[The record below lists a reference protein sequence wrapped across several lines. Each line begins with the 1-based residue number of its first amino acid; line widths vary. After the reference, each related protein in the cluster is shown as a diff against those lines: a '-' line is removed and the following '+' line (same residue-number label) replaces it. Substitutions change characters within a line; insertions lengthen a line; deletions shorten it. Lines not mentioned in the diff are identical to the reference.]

1 MHILNPFC
9 AVKAPLKLIGL
20 SAIYTHL
27 ETVMNDNQPKQT
39 SNFLDIDA
47 PRILE
52 DIVEALP
59 SNVAFLPSEEMSRV
73 YKLAHMVAQSSN
85 TTIVLSGE
93 SGVGKEG
100 IAQLIYKL
108 GPRKGK
114 PFTAVNCASFQNN
127 EQLALSQIFGHIK
140 GAYTGADRANPG
152 LILEAI
158 SQDLALD
165 EEKVWYKPPKDEEGG
180 ILFLDEIHTLPLVVR
195 SQLLVF
201 LDSYAFRPLGGGHK
215 HERKVNIQII
225 AATNQ
230 NPQDALGPID
240 FQQRLMQAHIH
251 VPPLRERPEDIP
263 ELIRG
268 FMKSHND
275 LHKTKI
281 NITPDALSEL
291 NDREW
296 EGNIRELKKIINQA
310 HIVAASENIEL
321 DARAVELAFYMVKHG
336 DLPEYVQPQTKEKI
350 QVLWGNLSPKELWL
364 SLHQDFP
371 AREFDRLPEAE
382 QLFHIRTA
390 AAMLSST
397 LGNPDSSEDSSDQS
411 GIMPPPISIPS
422 DLLGELTEKFKA
434 IRELRDNQRR
444 GPKSRRRGRPPIEI
458 ENILGAYYYIAKYH
472 YDWEDLKSRPDSE
485 MDYPSHDTYNRFF
498 AEQLYEMEPSSN
510 TKTNKANTI
519 ALQNS
524 IENHISEYAAY
535 ENMVQIPAGEFY
547 MGSNTEEAEDDAKP
561 QHRVYVDEFSI
572 DQSVITNEEYQAFVL
587 ANPEWRKPPDWQKK
601 DANPYYDA
609 HYLLLWTGND
619 YPKGKGKHPVVY
631 VSWYAAM
638 AYAQWLGKRLP
649 TEAEWEKAARGNLED
664 QDYPWGNSITDKQA
678 NYRSFDRHYA
688 PVLAMAKSYYNP
700 SSRLYNIVGNV
711 WEWCL
716 DDYDRDYYYKKPEKN
731 NPLATN
737 EGIDLKW
744 LAVKDNFTN
753 LDGET
758 RVVVRGG
765 SYADWRE
772 TLKVFTRNANTR
784 RLTNPTLGFRCVRE
798 GAHKG

>member
-1 MHILNPFC
+1 
-9 AVKAPLKLIGL
+9 
-20 SAIYTHL
+20 
-27 ETVMNDNQPKQT
+27 MNDNHPKQI

-47 PRILE
+47 PGILE
-52 DIVEALP
+52 DIAEALP
-59 SNVAFLPSEEMSRV
+59 SNVAFLPSEDMARV

-108 GPRKGK
+108 GTRKGK

-127 EQLALSQIFGHIK
+127 EQLALSQIFGHIR
-140 GAYTGADRANPG
+140 GAYTSADRANPG
-152 LILEAI
+152 LILETVNR
-158 SQDLALD
+158 DLALD
-165 EEKVWYKPPKDEEGG
+165 EEKVWYKSPKDEDGG
-180 ILFLDEIHTLPLVVR
+180 ILFLDEIHALPLVVR
-195 SQLLVF
+195 SQLLAF
-201 LDSYAFRPLGGGHK
+201 LDSYTFRPLGGERK
-215 HERKVNIQII
+215 HERQVNIQII

-230 NPQDALGPID
+230 NPHEALSPMD
-240 FQQRLMQAHIH
+240 FRQRLMQTHIH
-251 VPPLRERPEDIP
+251 IPPLRERPEDIP
-263 ELIRG
+263 ELIRN
-268 FMKSHND
+268 FIKAHND

-291 NDREW
+291 IDRKW
-296 EGNIRELKKIINQA
+296 DGNIRELKKIINQA

-321 DARAVELAFYMVKHG
+321 NAQAVEIAFYMVRHG
-336 DLPEYVQPQTKEKI
+336 DLPEHVESQTKEKI
-350 QVLWGNLSPKELWL
+350 QLLWGNLSPKELWL

-382 QLFHIRTA
+382 QLFYIRTA

-397 LGNPDSSEDSSDQS
+397 VGNPDSSEDSSDQS
-411 GIMPPPISIPS
+411 RIMPPPISLPT
-422 DLLGELTEKFKA
+422 DLLDELTEKFKA
-434 IRELRDNQRR
+434 IRDFLNNQRQ
-444 GPKSRRRGRPPIEI
+444 GTKNRRRGRPPIEI
-458 ENILGAYYYIAKYH
+458 ENVLGTHYYMAKYPYGWDH
-472 YDWEDLKSRPDSE
+472 LKSLPDSE
-485 MDYPSHDTYNRFF
+485 IDYPSQDTYNRFF
-498 AEQLYEMEPSSN
+498 AEQLYETEPFSN
-510 TKTNKANTI
+510 I
-519 ALQNS
+519 AMQDS
-524 IENHISEYAAY
+524 VENYINEYTAY
-535 ENMVQIPAGEFY
+535 ENMVQIPAGDFY
-547 MGSNTEEAEDDAKP
+547 MGSNTEDAEDDAKP
-561 QHRVYVDEFSI
+561 QHRVYAAEFSI
-572 DQSVITNEEYQAFVL
+572 DQWAVTNEEYQAFVL
-587 ANPEWRKPPDWQKK
+587 ANPEWRKPPESGKK
-601 DANPYYDA
+601 DSNPYYDA
-609 HYLLLWTGND
+609 HYLSLWTGND

-688 PVLAMAKSYYNP
+688 PVLATAKSYYDP

-744 LAVKDNFTN
+744 LAGRDNFTN

-758 RVVVRGG
+758 RVVIRGG
-765 SYADWRE
+765 SYTDWHG
-772 TLKVFTRNANTR
+772 TLKVFVRNANAR
-784 RLTNPTLGFRCVRE
+784 KLTNPTLGFRCVRE
-798 GAHKG
+798 GTREQYNKGH

>member
-1 MHILNPFC
+1 
-9 AVKAPLKLIGL
+9 
-20 SAIYTHL
+20 
-27 ETVMNDNQPKQT
+27 MNDNHPKQI

-47 PRILE
+47 PGLLE
-52 DIVEALP
+52 KIAEALP
-59 SNVAFLPSEEMSRV
+59 ANVAFLPSEDMARV
-73 YKLAHMVAQSSN
+73 YKLAHMVSQSSN

-127 EQLALSQIFGHIK
+127 EQLALSQIFGHIR

-152 LILEAI
+152 LILETMD
-158 SQDLALD
+158 QDLILD
-165 EEKVWYKPPKDEEGG
+165 EERVWYKPPEDQEGG

-215 HERKVNIQII
+215 HQRKVNIQII

-230 NPQDALGPID
+230 NPHDALAPMD
-240 FQQRLMQAHIH
+240 FRQRLMQAHIH
-251 VPPLRERPEDIP
+251 IPPLRERPEDVP
-263 ELIRG
+263 ELIRS
-268 FMKSHND
+268 FMQSHND
-275 LHKTKI
+275 LHKTQI

-291 NDREW
+291 NDRDW
-296 EGNIRELKKIINQA
+296 DGNIRELKKIINQA

-336 DLPEYVQPQTKEKI
+336 DLPEHVQPQTKEKI
-350 QVLWGNLSPKELWL
+350 QLLWGNLSPKELWL

-397 LGNPDSSEDSSDQS
+397 VGNPDSSEDSSDQNRV
-411 GIMPPPISIPS
+411 MPTPISIPN
-422 DLLGELTEKFKA
+422 DLLDELTEEFKA
-434 IRELRDNQRR
+434 IRDFLNNQRQ
-444 GPKSRRRGRPPIEI
+444 GTKSRRRGRPPIEI

-472 YDWEDLKSRPDSE
+472 YDWEDLKSLPDSE
-485 MDYPSHDTYNRFF
+485 MDYPSYDTYNRFF
-498 AEQLYEMEPSSN
+498 AEQLCETEPYSN
-510 TKTNKANTI
+510 ITG
-519 ALQNS
+519 QDS
-524 IENHISEYAAY
+524 VENYINEYTAY
-535 ENMVQIPAGEFY
+535 ENMVRIPASEFY
-547 MGSNTEEAEDDAKP
+547 MGSNIEDAEDDAKP

-572 DQSVITNEEYQAFVL
+572 DRCVVTNEEYQAFIL
-587 ANPEWRKPPDWQKK
+587 ANPEWRKPPESEKK
-601 DANPYYDA
+601 DSNPYYDA
-609 HYLLLWTGND
+609 HYLSLWTGND

-638 AYAQWLGKRLP
+638 AYAQWLGRRLP

-664 QDYPWGNSITDKQA
+664 QDYPWGNSITDRQA
-678 NYRSFDRHYA
+678 NYRSFDRNYA
-688 PVLAMAKSYYNP
+688 PALATAKSYYNP

-716 DDYDRDYYYKKPEKN
+716 DDYDRDYYYQKPEKN
-731 NPLATN
+731 NPLVTN

-744 LAVKDNFTN
+744 LTGKDNFTN

-758 RVVVRGG
+758 RVVIRGG
-765 SYADWRE
+765 SYADWRG
-772 TLKVFTRNANTR
+772 TLKVFTRNADTR
-784 RLTNPTLGFRCVRE
+784 KSANPTLGFRCVRE
-798 GAHKG
+798 GARKQ

>member
-1 MHILNPFC
+1 
-9 AVKAPLKLIGL
+9 
-20 SAIYTHL
+20 
-27 ETVMNDNQPKQT
+27 MNDNHPKQI

-47 PRILE
+47 PGLLE
-52 DIVEALP
+52 DIAEALP
-59 SNVAFLPSEEMSRV
+59 SNVAFLPSEDMARV
-73 YKLAHMVAQSSN
+73 YKLAHMVAQSPN

-108 GPRKGK
+108 GPRQGK

-127 EQLALSQIFGHIK
+127 EQLALSQIFGHIR

-152 LILEAI
+152 LILETMD
-158 SQDLALD
+158 QVLTLD
-165 EEKVWYKPPKDEEGG
+165 EEKVWYKPLKDAEGG

-201 LDSYAFRPLGGGHK
+201 LDSYAFRPLGGGHQ
-215 HERKVNIQII
+215 HQRKVNIQII

-230 NPQDALGPID
+230 DPHEALGPMD
-240 FQQRLMQAHIH
+240 FRQRLMQAHIH
-251 VPPLRERPEDIP
+251 IPPLRERPEDIP
-263 ELIRG
+263 ELIRS

-291 NDREW
+291 NDQDW
-296 EGNIRELKKIINQA
+296 AGNIRELKKIMNQA

-321 DARAVELAFYMVKHG
+321 DARAVELAFYMVRHG
-336 DLPEYVQPQTKEKI
+336 DLPEHVQPQTKEKI
-350 QVLWGNLSPKELWL
+350 QLLWGNLSPKELWL

-371 AREFDRLPEAE
+371 AREFDKLPEAE

-397 LGNPDSSEDSSDQS
+397 VGNPDPSEDSSDQNR
-411 GIMPPPISIPS
+411 IMPTPISMPN
-422 DLLGELTEKFKA
+422 DLLDELTEKFKA
-434 IRELRDNQRR
+434 IRDFLNNQRQ
-444 GPKSRRRGRPPIEI
+444 GTKNRRRGRPPIEI

-472 YDWEDLKSRPDSE
+472 CDWDDLKSLPDSK
-485 MDYPSHDTYNRFF
+485 MDYPSYDTYNRFF
-498 AEQLYEMEPSSN
+498 AEQLYETETGSN
-510 TKTNKANTI
+510 TAM
-519 ALQNS
+519 QDS
-524 IENHISEYAAY
+524 IENYINEYTAY
-535 ENMVQIPAGEFY
+535 ENMVQIPAGDFY
-547 MGSNTEEAEDDAKP
+547 MGSNTEDAEDDARP
-561 QHRVYVDEFSI
+561 QHRAYLDEFSI
-572 DQSVITNEEYQAFVL
+572 DECVVTNKEYQAFVL
-587 ANPEWRKPPDWQKK
+587 ANPEWRKPSESEKK
-601 DANPYYDA
+601 DSNPYYDA
-609 HYLLLWTGND
+609 HYLSLWVGND

-664 QDYPWGNSITDKQA
+664 RDYPWGNSISDRQA

-688 PVLAMAKSYYNP
+688 PALATARSYYNP

-716 DDYDRDYYYKKPEKN
+716 DDYNRDYYYKKPEKN

-744 LAVKDNFTN
+744 LAGKDNFTN

-758 RVVVRGG
+758 RVVTRGG
-765 SYADWRE
+765 SYVDWRG

-784 RLTNPTLGFRCVRE
+784 KATSPTLGFRCVRE
-798 GAHKG
+798 WARKQ